1 MQARTGYIQRT
12 KKRCGHGHRHP
23 KACKILTAV
32 TAQAKNALKNCADLK
47 IVSLFGFDFLFSDA
61 FRPYIQNLYT
71 QLLML
76 ILSGIYLWRLLPESG
91 LIRRGVN
98 EQSNSQS
105 VTERPSGT
113 VGHAVIVAML
123 L

>member
-1 MQARTGYIQRT
+1 VDLKGS
-12 KKRCGHGHRHP
+12 
-23 KACKILTAV
+23 KILTAV

-105 VTERPSGT
+105 EIGKHQKGDHWSKQ
-113 VGHAVIVAML
+113 
-123 L
+123 